1 MPCRKKLICVLASL
15 LTAWLPSRG
24 ASLPRI
30 YSAAGA
36 EALAWVRQIVAL
48 GPRHPGSQGHGQLQQ
63 LLLGALDK
71 TRARIIEDDFTA
83 RTPKGP
89 IAMKNIIAKFPGT
102 SDDVVVVSGHYDTF
116 HRPGLHFVGANDGGS
131 STAFLLALAGLLNT
145 HSRKD
150 HVWLVFFD
158 GEESVVRWSK
168 EDRTYGSPHLARR
181 WGNDGTLARIK
192 ALINV
197 DMIGD
202 ADLSLT
208 SEQLSTRWLRESV
221 WETAHRLGY
230 GSLFSNR
237 RLAIDDDHAPFLRAG
252 VDAVNLIDFHYG
264 SQNRYWHTEND
275 TVDKLSFRS
284 FTVMIHVVDKVL
296 DELESVN

>member
-1 MPCRKKLICVLASL
+1 
-15 LTAWLPSRG
+15 
-24 ASLPRI
+24 
-30 YSAAGA
+30 
-36 EALAWVRQIVAL
+36 
-48 GPRHPGSQGHGQLQQ
+48 
-63 LLLGALDK
+63 
-71 TRARIIEDDFTA
+71 
-83 RTPKGP
+83 
-89 IAMKNIIAKFPGT
+89 
-102 SDDVVVVSGHYDTF
+102 
-116 HRPGLHFVGANDGGS
+116 
-131 STAFLLALAGLLNT
+131 
-145 HSRKD
+145 
-150 HVWLVFFD
+150 
-158 GEESVVRWSK
+158 
-168 EDRTYGSPHLARR
+168 
-181 WGNDGTLARIK
+181 
-192 ALINV
+192 
-197 DMIGD
+197 MIGD